1 MVCIYWFFNHGFEL
15 QDYVFNGCHNLTILY
30 FNLSDIA
37 TITVKGVNYRCNIYD
52 ISKSEANHLLE
63 NYVLKDYRYI
73 FKIHIQKIYIK
84 F

>member
-1 MVCIYWFFNHGFEL
+1 MVCIYWFFNHRFEL

-30 FNLSDIA
+30 LNLSDIA
-37 TITVKGVNYRCNIYD
+37 TITVKGVNCRCNIYD

-73 FKIHIQKIYIK
+73 FKIHIQKIYII